1 MAVDPTIVWK
11 GPDELRSQLVPIDE
25 LHEDPANVNQHP
37 PRSIEAIAASY
48 ARFGQQRSILADGSG
63 VVRAGNGQLAAA
75 RRLGWTHMAVVRSD
89 LRGAELTAY
98 SIADNRISEFSSFDT
113 EVLTATL
120 RALQAEDFPI
130 ADVGFT
136 DAELEELLDG
146 LGAARDV
153 PGEAPAEETVPE
165 RWMVVIECRDEAHQ
179 VELLGRFQ
187 AEGLGC
193 RAIVS

>member
-1 MAVDPTIVWK
+1 MAEGPVIVWR
-11 GPDELRSQLVPIDE
+11 GPEELRPQLVPIDE
-25 LHEDPANVNQHP
+25 LHEDVSNVNNHP

-48 ARFGQQRSILADGSG
+48 ARFGQQRSILADSGG

-89 LRGAELTAY
+89 LQGTELTAY

-113 EVLTATL
+113 EALTATL

-136 DAELEELLDG
+136 DAELEELLSKVGQSDDQPFDPDSVQFREYDESVADEVKMITCPSCG
-146 LGAARDV
+146 HKF
-153 PGEAPAEETVPE
+153 PE
-165 RWMVVIECRDEAHQ
+165 
-179 VELLGRFQ
+179 
-187 AEGLGC
+187 
-193 RAIVS
+193 